1 MKRRPPRGSS
11 PALAYSLPIADDLNL
26 TTVYTDG
33 GAAPTNPGPGGYAAV
48 LASGEEYFGYVP
60 HATNNACEILG
71 LILALEKTSEALHV
85 VADSSYLIGGATG
98 LHKRKK
104 NLDLWPRVDMLM
116 QGRQVTFEKVDRNG
130 GCPGNERADE
140 LCGVARQLRRG
151 SS

>member
-1 MKRRPPRGSS
+1 M
-11 PALAYSLPIADDLNL
+11 PAVAYSRRIANDTNV

-48 LASGEEYFGYVP
+48 LASGEEHFGYVP

-71 LILALEKTSEALHV
+71 LILALEKTSEAVHV

-98 LHKRKK
+98 SHKRKK

-116 QGRQVTFEKVDRNG
+116 QGRQVTFEKVGRNG
-130 GCPGNERADE
+130 GCPGNERAHE